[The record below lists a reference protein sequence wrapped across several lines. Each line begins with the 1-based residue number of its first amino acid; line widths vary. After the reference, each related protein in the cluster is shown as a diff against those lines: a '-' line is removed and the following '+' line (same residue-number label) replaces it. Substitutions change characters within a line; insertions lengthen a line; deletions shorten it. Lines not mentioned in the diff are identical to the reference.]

1 MCCVPVE
8 RSRRLMYVVKVEEE
22 DRCCSMPC
30 VGDFS
35 FKLLVPT
42 HTENILTHYMGWR
55 DHLYSMRCGDLWSG
69 L

>member
-1 MCCVPVE
+1 MLSACRE
-8 RSRRLMYVVKVEEE
+8 IEKAYAVKVEE

-35 FKLLVPT
+35 FKSLVPT
-42 HTENILTHYMGWR
+42 HTENILRHYMGWR
-55 DHLYSMRCGDLWSG
+55 DHLYSMGCGDLWPG